1 MIPILIYGVS
11 GVTIATQKN
20 TWCIMNTENKGQL
33 SIRAG
38 NEKFRQIRKEAN
50 FVFECF
56 IR

>member
-1 MIPILIYGVS
+1 MSPILVYGVS

-20 TWCIMNTENKGQL
+20 TWCIMNTENKGQI

-38 NEKFRQIRKEAN
+38 NEKFRQIRNEAN